1 MKRRSPK
8 LRHVLE
14 LVIAIALIIVI
25 NIIGNLKFSRID
37 LTEDKLHT
45 LSDGTI
51 DFLENE
57 IDQVINIEIY
67 LEGEFPA
74 AIQKLKNSIREK
86 IEEFQAYAG
95 KKIKFRFINPNED
108 KELAKTLTE
117 QLKGSGLFPSFI
129 YSKEGGEEKKT
140 EIWPGATL
148 RYGDREEVIQFLPRG
163 GYATNPRLIQDAVNK
178 LEYKF
183 VTAFWQLTHKER
195 NTIGLLRGHNELSQ
209 WETFAIHDEL
219 REFYKIDTV
228 SIIDS
233 TGKENLKAL
242 NKFDAVIIA
251 KPKLP
256 FTEKEKYIID
266 QYVMKGGKVVWLID
280 QIEVPEETLSLKKPM
295 DWTYQVGFNHVY
307 DILVTPKDTKD
318 IDTAKF
324 CSLFK
329 ISRKDFLKK
338 MEYASKEYDVSYK
351 ASTFIKSMSKEE
363 YSRIAPDLERF
374 KGFEENRRTEGDNL
388 NIDDMLFKYGARINK
403 NLVADISS
411 APIRRADNGS
421 VLPNWYLHPILNNQ
435 NLTKLTKN
443 VAPIKIRYGNSIE
456 AVGSDDIK
464 KTVLLESSKNYKIM
478 PARFRLAYY
487 HNKDAYRPIDSL
499 RTDPDITKPM
509 ALLLEGEFTSH
520 FKGRIIDKYID
531 DPKANYLEKSKPNKM
546 VVIADGDLIRNEL
559 TKTQE
564 GGPRPYS
571 LECDPVIMDQN
582 NQLIPVYGN
591 GIFFHNL
598 MDKLMG
604 DEHLISLR
612 SRMKIPRLLDA
623 DEVSLNRRSW
633 QVFNLTIPVILVVLL
648 GLIQW
653 FIRRRRFAIK

>member
-1 MKRRSPK
+1 MKTRSPK
-8 LRHVLE
+8 FRHILE
-14 LVIAIALIIVI
+14 LLIAIALIIVI
-25 NIIGNLKFSRID
+25 NIIGNVKFSRID

-95 KKIKFRFINPNED
+95 KKIRFRFINPNED
-108 KELAKTLTE
+108 KELAKTLKE

-129 YSKEGGEEKKT
+129 YSQEEGEEKSS

-148 RYGDREEVIQFLPRG
+148 RYGDREEVIQFLPMG
-163 GYATNPRLIQDAVNK
+163 KYATNPGLIQDAVNK

-195 NTIGLLRGHNELSQ
+195 NTIGFLRGHNELNNAQ
-209 WETFAIHDEL
+209 AWAIHYDL
-219 REFYKIDTV
+219 SEFYKIDTV
-228 SIIDS
+228 SIMDS

-242 NKFDAVIIA
+242 NKFDAVVIA

-280 QIEVPEETLSLKKPM
+280 QLGVPEDSLSLKPM
-295 DWTYQVGFNHVY
+295 AHTYQF
-307 DILVTPKDTKD
+307 D
-318 IDTAKF
+318 
-324 CSLFK
+324 
-329 ISRKDFLKK
+329 
-338 MEYASKEYDVSYK
+338 
-351 ASTFIKSMSKEE
+351 
-363 YSRIAPDLERF
+363 
-374 KGFEENRRTEGDNL
+374 L

-403 NLVADISS
+403 NLVADRSS
-411 APIRRADNGS
+411 APIRRADSGFVIN
-421 VLPNWYLHPILNNQ
+421 NWYLHPILYNQ

-487 HNKDAYRPIDSL
+487 HNELGYLPIDSL
-499 RTDPDITKPM
+499 RTDPDIKKPM
-509 ALLLEGEFTSH
+509 GLLLEGEFTSH

-531 DPKANYLEKSKPNKM
+531 DPHANYVEQSKPNKM

-559 TKTQE
+559 TKNKKGE
-564 GGPRPYS
+564 LKPYG
-571 LECDPVIMDQN
+571 LQYDPLITYQN
-582 NQLIPVYGN
+582 NQVIPVYGN

-612 SRMKIPRLLDA
+612 SRMKIPRLLNA
-623 DEVSLNRRSW
+623 DKVSINRRSW

-653 FIRRRRFAIK
+653 LIRGRRFAIKQSYSTKDKQSLTQQKN